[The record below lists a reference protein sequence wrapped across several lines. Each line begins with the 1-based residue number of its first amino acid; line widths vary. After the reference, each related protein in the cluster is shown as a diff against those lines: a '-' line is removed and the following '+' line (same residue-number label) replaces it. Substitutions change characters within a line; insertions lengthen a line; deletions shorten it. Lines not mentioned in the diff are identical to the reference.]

1 MIIRFIRI
9 IVSNIRQILS
19 NVEYAGVNTQEDK
32 MDIACRTLVLLLL
45 REHNRVRIFR
55 FIDGYRCTVRLRGK

>member
-32 MDIACRTLVLLLL
+32 MDITVGRLCCCCCESTTTECASSDLSMV
-45 REHNRVRIFR
+45 IDAR
-55 FIDGYRCTVRLRGK
+55 FV